1 VNDKLLNMLSA
12 GSRVQLRYIAR
23 AGVDRVAD
31 RVAELRAQG
40 HDILADYDR
49 TLGVVY
55 WRRTATTFDHKDANM
70 MYRAALLLTRNGVA
84 LGPEMVRKDARK
96 AITDAGYAGNSE
108 RSTGDDSSIGSS
120 ESLDHSYKPKN
131 TAKKWGKGRFLCGK
145 DVLQCPTA

>member
-96 AITDAGYAGNSE
+96 AITDAGYAENSARYIISVLAKLGAE
-108 RSTGDDSSIGSS
+108 KW
-120 ESLDHSYKPKN
+120 LNKYKPKN

-145 DVLQCPTA
+145 DVL